1 MKIGIDGNEANLEN
15 KVGVHQMAFEILWGL
30 YKLEDKNKEG
40 KKYIIYLK
48 NQPNDDMPPERDFW
62 KYKIIPGERLW
73 ILLKLIPELYKS
85 KEVEVIFTP
94 SHYVPPISPVP
105 RVCMI
110 TDLGYLKFSGQF
122 RKYDYWQLKIWTAI
136 SIIVS
141 KYIIA
146 ISKSTKKDIV
156 RHYPFASNKIKV
168 VYLGPD
174 DKNYTGKISKSFM
187 KQTLNKYRISK
198 KYVVFMSTL
207 KPSKNIEG
215 LIEAF
220 KDVKDRQNYQLV
232 IVGKKGWLYET
243 IFEKINSLGLTND
256 VLFTDYVNDQER
268 AALLAGAKVLV
279 LPSFWEGFGIDV
291 LNAFICRI
299 PVIVSRVASLP
310 EVAGKA
316 GIYIDPN
323 NIGSITKAINKVIK
337 MSQSEYNKQT
347 ELGLKQV
354 EKFSWAKASQET
366 LKIIEK
372 T

>member
-48 NQPNDDMPPERDFW
+48 NQPNDDMPPERAFW

-146 ISKSTKKDIV
+146 ISKS
-156 RHYPFASNKIKV
+156 
-168 VYLGPD
+168 
-174 DKNYTGKISKSFM
+174 
-187 KQTLNKYRISK
+187 
-198 KYVVFMSTL
+198 
-207 KPSKNIEG
+207 
-215 LIEAF
+215 
-220 KDVKDRQNYQLV
+220 
-232 IVGKKGWLYET
+232 
-243 IFEKINSLGLTND
+243 
-256 VLFTDYVNDQER
+256 
-268 AALLAGAKVLV
+268 
-279 LPSFWEGFGIDV
+279 
-291 LNAFICRI
+291 
-299 PVIVSRVASLP
+299 
-310 EVAGKA
+310 
-316 GIYIDPN
+316 
-323 NIGSITKAINKVIK
+323 
-337 MSQSEYNKQT
+337 
-347 ELGLKQV
+347 
-354 EKFSWAKASQET
+354 
-366 LKIIEK
+366 
-372 T
+372 

>member
-1 MKIGIDGNEANLEN
+1 
-15 KVGVHQMAFEILWGL
+15 
-30 YKLEDKNKEG
+30 
-40 KKYIIYLK
+40 
-48 NQPNDDMPPERDFW
+48 
-62 KYKIIPGERLW
+62 
-73 ILLKLIPELYKS
+73 
-85 KEVEVIFTP
+85 
-94 SHYVPPISPVP
+94 
-105 RVCMI
+105 
-110 TDLGYLKFSGQF
+110 
-122 RKYDYWQLKIWTAI
+122 
-136 SIIVS
+136 
-141 KYIIA
+141 
-146 ISKSTKKDIV
+146 
-156 RHYPFASNKIKV
+156 
-168 VYLGPD
+168 
-174 DKNYTGKISKSFM
+174 
-187 KQTLNKYRISK
+187 
-198 KYVVFMSTL
+198 MSTL